1 MGSFA
6 LYNCTMSE
14 FSDLVYRLNQKMEY
28 VLQHASSV
36 KEELNEKEAEI
47 ASLKQELQNKERE
60 LALMRERVELVE
72 SAQALTGGNENGRR
86 EARLK
91 INELVR
97 EIDKCIAL
105 LNK

>member
-1 MGSFA
+1 
-6 LYNCTMSE
+6 MSE
-14 FSDLVYRLNQKMEY
+14 LSDLVYRLNKKVEF
-28 VLQHASSV
+28 VLQHASSL
-36 KEELNEKEAEI
+36 KDQLNESEAEVD
-47 ASLKQELQNKERE
+47 ALKQQLQNKESE
-60 LALMRERVELVE
+60 LALMRERVELIE
-72 SAQALTGGNENGRR
+72 SAEALVGGNESGRR